1 MLYIDLGIDCRKGG
15 ENMLSYWRNGC
26 ETRCEACAW
35 QDDCLY
41 SRTRDIVVV
50 QDEEGGD
57 END

>member
-1 MLYIDLGIDCRKGG
+1 
-15 ENMLSYWRNGC
+15 MLSYWRNGC

-57 END
+57 ENDQGESPRQHESA

>member
-1 MLYIDLGIDCRKGG
+1 
-15 ENMLSYWRNGC
+15 MLSYWRNGC